1 MKWRKGPRP
10 WPINAFA
17 AILLFWGLWG
27 LLTGLFDLTSVQLPS
42 QIGIPGSKLEQDAK
56 IIFLSANF
64 TIVLIPVVA
73 IWGLA
78 SRIARI
84 VVTFF
89 TLGSWAIV
97 FVEVWALLSP
107 DPFNPLDFAE
117 HLSIVVAVVLL
128 FTKVAQPWFREE
140 AVLVPPAWD

>member
-17 AILLFWGLWG
+17 AILVFWGLWG
-27 LLTGLFDLTSVQLPS
+27 LLGGLFDLPSVDLPS
-42 QIGIPGSKLEQDAK
+42 QIGAPGSKLEHDAK

-73 IWGLA
+73 VWGLA
-78 SRIARI
+78 SHVARI
-84 VVTFF
+84 IVTFF
-89 TLGSWAIV
+89 TLPSWAIL
-97 FVEVWALLSP
+97 FVEMWALLSP
-107 DPFNPLDFAE
+107 DPFNAGDFAE

-128 FTKVAQPWFREE
+128 FTAAAKEWFHKET
-140 AVLVPPAWD
+140 VLVPPAWE